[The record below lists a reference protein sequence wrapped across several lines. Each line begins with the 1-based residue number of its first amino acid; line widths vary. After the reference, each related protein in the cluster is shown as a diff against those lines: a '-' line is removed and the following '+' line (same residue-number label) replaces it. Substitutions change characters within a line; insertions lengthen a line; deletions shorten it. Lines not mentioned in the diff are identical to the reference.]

1 MLSPCRDILHK
12 QVHSFIPKCQIMK
25 NIIRFIALL
34 GTTLIV
40 MTSCSNTGIST
51 ADAVLENIHNRKS
64 VRQYTSEQVSA
75 EQVETLLKAAMAA
88 PTAVNYQPW
97 RFVVVTERDELDA
110 MAEILPYAR
119 MLRQAP
125 VAIVVCGETTW
136 MGGSENPYWQQ
147 DCAAATQNL
156 LLAVEALGLGAVWTG
171 VYPNQ
176 DLYPKLHDFL
186 NLPSNVQP
194 FCCIPIGHPAGN
206 EQPKDKWKPENIHYG
221 KW

>member
-1 MLSPCRDILHK
+1 MK
-12 QVHSFIPKCQIMK
+12 SFIK
-25 NIIRFIALL
+25 FIAF
-34 GTTLIV
+34 TAFTLIA
-40 MTSCSNTGIST
+40 MSSCNNSGSN
-51 ADAVLENIHNRKS
+51 ADAVLENIHSRKS
-64 VRQYTSEQVSA
+64 VRQFTSEPVTEAQT
-75 EQVETLLKAAMAA
+75 ETLLRAAMAA

-97 RFVVVTERDELDA
+97 RFVVVTERAELDA
-110 MAEILPYAR
+110 IADILPYAQ

-125 VAIVVCGETTW
+125 LAIVVCGETTW
-136 MGGSENPYWQQ
+136 MGGAENQYWQQ
-147 DCAAATQNL
+147 DCAAATQNI

-171 VYPNQ
+171 VYPNK

-206 EQPKDKWKPENIHYG
+206 DQPKDKWKPENIHYG